1 MVGIEYYRDE
11 AGNARARG
19 LADYGVLID
28 YLESDVQGSTTTARE
43 ILEGIDRVSSGQEK
57 SWELTGNAYTL
68 SLSPERAT
76 IVFETI
82 EEDDE
87 PPKTYSL
94 EDLRE
99 GVKGWLE
106 FLEKS
111 AAAEISGSPLSR

>member
-28 YLESDVQGSTTTARE
+28 YLESDVQGSAATARE
-43 ILEGIDRVSSGQEK
+43 ILEAIDQVSSGQEK

-76 IVFETI
+76 LVFETE

-87 PPKTYSL
+87 PPQTYSL
-94 EDLRE
+94 EQMRE

-106 FLEKS
+106 FLEKISS
-111 AAAEISGSPLSR
+111 AEFSGFPLSR

>member
-106 FLEKS
+106 LLEKS
-111 AAAEISGSPLSR
+111 AAEISGSPLSR